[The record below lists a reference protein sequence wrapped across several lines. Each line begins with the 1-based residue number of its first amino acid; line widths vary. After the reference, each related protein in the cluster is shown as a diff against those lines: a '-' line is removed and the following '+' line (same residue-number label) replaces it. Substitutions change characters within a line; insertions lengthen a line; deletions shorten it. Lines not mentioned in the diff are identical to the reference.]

1 MNPDSP
7 GPAAAVTKGVGCLHL
22 VLISSGELLDEC
34 IAFMGVN
41 DSIVLLDTA
50 VNLLAR
56 PDIATWLPA
65 DVPVYCHEVD
75 LLAQGLGKVVNFPGI
90 APVDD
95 LGLIKLVCQHGHCLS
110 WK

>member
-7 GPAAAVTKGVGCLHL
+7 GPAAPVTQGVACLHL
-22 VLISSGELLDEC
+22 VLRPSGELLDEC
-34 IAFMGVN
+34 MSCMGAN

-56 PDIATWLPA
+56 PDLATWFPA
-65 DVPVYCHEVD
+65 DVPVYCHEAD
-75 LLAQGLGKVVNFPGI
+75 LLAQGLGQPANFPGI
-90 APVDD
+90 ASVDD
-95 LGLIKLVCQHGHCLS
+95 MGLIKLVCQHGHCLS